1 MSERRRPF
9 RRGRR
14 SRPSGHQ
21 PQTPFPESYGDVDPY
36 LDTMDSTTTPT
47 PPPDAAQ
54 LPNARDNMTSPAI
67 PTSPT
72 TPAPS
77 PSPSASSTPGTSD
90 PNSIAG
96 APTNGSENSGVDT
109 TPQSQ
114 QQSSY
119 NPQSMGG

>member
-14 SRPSGHQ
+14 PRSSGHQ

-54 LPNARDNMTSPAI
+54 LPDARDNMTSPAI
-67 PTSPT
+67 PTTPP
-72 TPAPS
+72 TPAPES
-77 PSPSASSTPGTSD
+77 SDSTPTAGGQANGSD
-90 PNSIAG
+90 NFNSG
-96 APTNGSENSGVDT
+96 AP
-109 TPQSQ
+109 PQSQ
-114 QQSSY
+114 Q
-119 NPQSMGG
+119 